1 MSSMTINEVYKYL
14 SSYGK
19 SGKPVENLS
28 RIRSL
33 LSQLGDPQ
41 EGLRFIHVA
50 GTNGKGSICE
60 MLTEILLA
68 QGYKVGTFT
77 SPYIIEYADRIRINK
92 RNIPEHYL
100 TRHAQRVKECAAKT
114 PYGGDFS
121 QFEITMCIALLH
133 FKECGCDVVVWETG
147 VGGLND
153 CTNVISSPLVSVIAS
168 VSYDHTA
175 VLGDTLEAIAAQKAG
190 IIKTGCPVVLSAGNG
205 KTVEDVVRM
214 AAICKNSKLTI
225 PRSENIKILSDT
237 LDCCEFTYM
246 GKTYSAAMCGAHQ
259 AYNAVTVIEALR
271 ACRYSLSIDD
281 ENITAGIS
289 RAKIRA
295 RAEVISSEPLIILDG
310 GHNPDGF
317 RAIANIIETK
327 AHSPVTVMLGMLR
340 DKNAAQSVRELIPLC
355 DMFITVDGFYP
366 SAISA
371 PALAEDIRKMG
382 GKAVPALS
390 VQSGLEMLRS
400 RLAEIGGTGI
410 ICGSLYLASEVL
422 RMSNQL

>member
-19 SGKPVENLS
+19 SGKPVDNLS

-60 MLTEILLA
+60 MLTEILIA

-77 SPYIIEYADRIRINK
+77 SPYITEYADRIRINK

-100 TRHAQRVKECAAKT
+100 TRHAQRVKQCADKT
-114 PYGGDFS
+114 LYGNDYS

-153 CTNVISSPLVSVIAS
+153 CTNVIGSPLVSVIAS

-175 VLGDTLEAIAAQKAG
+175 VLGDTLEEIAAQKAG
-190 IIKTGCPVVLSAGNG
+190 IIKKGCPVVLSAGND
-205 KTVEDVVRM
+205 KAVENVVRM
-214 AAICKNSKLTI
+214 TAICKNSRLSI
-225 PRSENIKILSDT
+225 PRKENIKILSDT
-237 LDCCEFTYM
+237 LDGCEFTYK
-246 GKTYSAAMCGAHQ
+246 GKTYKTAMCGVHQ
-259 AYNAVTVIEALR
+259 AYNAATVIEALN
-271 ACRYSLSIDD
+271 ACRYSLKADE
-281 ENITAGIS
+281 ENISAGIS
-289 RAKIRA
+289 RARIRA
-295 RAEVISSEPLIILDG
+295 RAEVISREPLIILDG

-317 RAIANIIETK
+317 KAIADIIKTK
-327 AHSPVTVMLGMLR
+327 ARSPVTVLIGMLK

-355 DMFITVDGFYP
+355 DMFITVDDFYP
-366 SAISA
+366 SAIPA
-371 PALAEDIRKMG
+371 AALAEDIRKMG
-382 GKAVPALS
+382 GKAAAAHS
-390 VQSGLEMLRS
+390 VQSGMQMLLEKLTS
-400 RLAEIGGTGI
+400 GTGI

-422 RMSNQL
+422 RLSDQL